1 MWRLH
6 QHENNVGSCFSEA
19 NGHRFSQAPRRPRDD
34 GGASLEA
41 EEVGHGD
48 AREREV
54 RNCDGRM
61 ILSRCVHGESLWQTR
76 SNNK

>member
-1 MWRLH
+1 
-6 QHENNVGSCFSEA
+6 
-19 NGHRFSQAPRRPRDD
+19 
-34 GGASLEA
+34 
-41 EEVGHGD
+41 
-48 AREREV
+48 V